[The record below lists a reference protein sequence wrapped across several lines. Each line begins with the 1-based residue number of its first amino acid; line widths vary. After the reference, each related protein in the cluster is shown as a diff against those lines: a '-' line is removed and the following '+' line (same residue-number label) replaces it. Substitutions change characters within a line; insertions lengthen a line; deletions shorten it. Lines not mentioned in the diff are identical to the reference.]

1 MQKNKDIRDSDRVD
15 TAELLSRVDIVDVI
29 DGYVP
34 LAKSGAEYE
43 ACCPFHTESTPSFKV
58 SPAKQFYNCFGC
70 GANGDAI
77 KFLQEYSGLSFLDA
91 CRELGADVAAPA
103 APASGAAA
111 PREPVQRAPIREKQ
125 ESPWTPIMPAPT
137 NAPPPPRAHVKRGL
151 PERVWCYR
159 AADGAVLG
167 YVYRFKT
174 STGGKAV
181 LPLTWCRCDDT
192 GEVAWHWMAMPEPRP
207 LYGLDELAAR
217 PDDAVLL
224 VEGEK
229 CKDVGTE
236 QLPGLVVVSWPG
248 GGKAVRKVDWS
259 PLFGRKVLTM
269 ADCDAKR
276 TPLTPAEV
284 EAIVDDGRLAGM
296 PAGKART
303 ALVKALSERHQ
314 AALAEAQAA
323 KPLLPEADQPG
334 VKTMAQIAAILL
346 ENGSKVWNV
355 KIPAPGEK
363 PDGWDIADAVDEG
376 LVGEVL
382 ADFIRS
388 NSSLLAAA
396 SEGVEMPSGGAGKG
410 ASTPSPAGASD
421 GSSGDGSNAWRR
433 ELLRKDDR
441 LIDCRENVYL
451 MLRNHP
457 AWKGVLW
464 ADEFARK
471 IVKRK
476 PTPWESEADFVPG
489 AKWDEDDDL
498 RLGLWLA
505 QSERL
510 LIRSADTL
518 AASVGW
524 VARES
529 RWHPV
534 RDYLD
539 SLVWDGVSR
548 LGDWLTD
555 YLGVKKVE
563 YTILSGRLFLIS
575 MVARIYKPG
584 CQMRAMP
591 ILEGVQ
597 FRGKSTALRILG
609 GEWYGDTP
617 LDLNSKDTYQL
628 IQGRWLYEV
637 AELDAFN
644 KADATRIKA
653 FISSQEDRFRAPYD
667 RAPREWPRSTVF
679 CGTTNQDEY
688 FKDPTGNTRYW
699 PWRVE
704 EVDQVNLDGL
714 AAARD
719 QLFAEAVVLF
729 RQGERWH
736 PTREEQERLFEPE
749 QSDREIA
756 DPWQAQITKFLR
768 SRAIQRVTANE
779 IFDDCLKIEA
789 GKIDSARQMSTR
801 VGIAMKRIGWIKK
814 RETGGDREYYYVRP
828 AGWGESRGSDV
839 PF

>member
-1 MQKNKDIRDSDRVD
+1 MLADRID
-15 TAELLSRVDIVDVI
+15 TAALLSRVDIVELI

-34 LAKSGAEYE
+34 LTKSGAEFE

-58 SPAKQFYNCFGC
+58 SATKQFYNCFGC

-77 KFLQEYSGLSFLDA
+77 KFLQEHQGLSFVDA
-91 CRELGADVAAPA
+91 CKALGADVSADAQPK
-103 APASGAAA
+103 
-111 PREPVQRAPIREKQ
+111 RTPVQRESVGEKKRSEWSPIL
-125 ESPWTPIMPAPT
+125 PAAA
-137 NAPPPPRAHVKRGL
+137 NAPEIPKAHVRRGL

-159 AADGAVLG
+159 AADGGVLG

-174 STGGKAV
+174 STGGKEV
-181 LPLTWCRCDDT
+181 LPLTWCRNETT
-192 GEVAWHWMAMPEPRP
+192 GELAWHWMSFPEPRP
-207 LYGLDELAAR
+207 LYGLDRLAAR
-217 PDDAVLL
+217 PEATVLL

-229 CKDVGTE
+229 CADVGAA
-236 QLPGLVVVSWPG
+236 QLDDLVVMSWPG
-248 GGKAVRKVDWS
+248 GGKAVKKVDWS
-259 PLFGRKVLTM
+259 PLAGRKVVLW
-269 ADCDAKR
+269 ADCDGKR
-276 TPLTPAEV
+276 VVLTPEEKA
-284 EAIVDDGRLAGM
+284 AG
-296 PAGKART
+296 
-303 ALVKALSERHQ
+303 V
-314 AALAEAQAA
+314 AQEL
-323 KPLLPEADQPG
+323 KPLLTEFDQPG
-334 VKTMAQIAAILL
+334 VKTMAQIAVTLL
-346 ENGSKVWNV
+346 ELGCKVWNV
-355 KIPAPGEK
+355 QIPPPGEK
-363 PDGWDIADAVDEG
+363 PDGWDIADVIEEG
-376 LVGEVL
+376 LTGAAL
-382 ADFIRS
+382 AAFIRG
-388 NSSLLAAA
+388 NSSPLAAA
-396 SEGVEMPSGGAGKG
+396 HVGVEMGSEASEKVLYTPPEAGAG
-410 ASTPSPAGASD
+410 D
-421 GSSGDGSNAWRR
+421 DSGPTGPNAWRR

-451 MLRNHP
+451 MLRHHP

-476 PTPWESEADFVPG
+476 PTPWESKADFVPG

-498 RLGLWLA
+498 RLGLWFA
-505 QSERL
+505 QHERL
-510 LIRSADTL
+510 LVRSAETL

-539 SLVWDGVSR
+539 SLVWDGVPR

-563 YTILSGRLFLIS
+563 YTMLSGRLFLIS

-617 LDLNSKDTYQL
+617 LDLNNKDTYQL

-644 KADATRIKA
+644 KADSTRIKA

-679 CGTTNQDEY
+679 TGTTNQDEY
-688 FKDPTGNTRYW
+688 FKDPSGNTRYW

-704 EVDQVNLDGL
+704 EVGQVDLDGL
-714 AAARD
+714 SAARD

-736 PTREEQERLFEPE
+736 PTRDEQERLFEPE
-749 QSDREIA
+749 QADREIA
-756 DPWQAQITKFLR
+756 DPWQSQITKYLK
-768 SRAIQRVTANE
+768 AKCLNRVTALE
-779 IFDDCLKIEA
+779 VFEDCLKIDA
-789 GKIDSARQMSTR
+789 AKIDSARQMSTR
-801 VGIAMKRIGWIKK
+801 VGIAMKRIGWVKK
-814 RETGGDREYYYVRP
+814 RESGGDREYFYVRP
-828 AGWGESRGSDV
+828 AGWGESDV

>member
-1 MQKNKDIRDSDRVD
+1 MSADRID
-15 TAELLSRVDIVDVI
+15 TAALLSRVDIVDLI

-34 LAKSGAEYE
+34 LTKSGAEYE
-43 ACCPFHTESTPSFKV
+43 ACCPFHTEATPSFKV
-58 SPAKQFYNCFGC
+58 SPTKQFYNCFGC

-77 KFLQEYSGLSFLDA
+77 KFLQEHQGLSFVDA
-91 CRELGADVAAPA
+91 CKQLGADVRDDTQPKHA
-103 APASGAAA
+103 
-111 PREPVQRAPIREKQ
+111 PVQRESVGEKKRSEWSPIL
-125 ESPWTPIMPAPT
+125 PAPVD
-137 NAPPPPRAHVKRGL
+137 APEPPKAHSRRGL

-159 AADGAVLG
+159 SAAGVLG

-174 STGGKAV
+174 STGGKEV
-181 LPLTWCRCDDT
+181 LPLTWCRNETT
-192 GEVAWHWMAMPEPRP
+192 GELAWHWMAFPEPRP
-207 LYGLDELAAR
+207 LYGLERLAEKPEAT
-217 PDDAVLL
+217 VLL

-229 CKDVGTE
+229 CADVGSE
-236 QLPGLVVVSWPG
+236 QLPDLVVVSWPG
-248 GGKAVRKVDWS
+248 GGKAVKKVDWS
-259 PLFGRKVLTM
+259 PLAGRKIVQW
-269 ADCDAKR
+269 ADCDGKR
-276 TPLTPAEV
+276 VVLTPEEK
-284 EAIVDDGRLAGM
+284 EAGVDQE
-296 PAGKART
+296 
-303 ALVKALSERHQ
+303 S
-314 AALAEAQAA
+314 

-346 ENGSKVWNV
+346 EQGCKVWNV
-355 KIPAPGEK
+355 KIPAPGDK
-363 PDGWDIADAVDEG
+363 PDGWDIADAVAEG
-376 LVGEVL
+376 LSGHGL
-382 ADFIRS
+382 ADFIRG
-388 NSSLLAAA
+388 NSSPLAAA
-396 SEGVEMPSGGAGKG
+396 GVGVEVPSGDAGKG
-410 ASTPSPAGASD
+410 SSTPSQAGAGD
-421 GSSGDGSNAWRR
+421 GSGGDGSNIWRR

-510 LIRSADTL
+510 LIRSAETL
-518 AASVGW
+518 ASSVGW

-539 SLVWDGVSR
+539 SLVWDGVPR

-563 YTILSGRLFLIS
+563 YTILAGRLFLIS

-617 LDLNSKDTYQL
+617 LDLNNKDTYQL

-699 PWRVE
+699 PWKVE

-714 AAARD
+714 TAVRD

-749 QSDREIA
+749 QADREIA

-768 SRAIQRVTANE
+768 ARAINRVTANE
-779 IFDDCLKIEA
+779 IFDDCLKIDA

-801 VGIAMKRIGWIKK
+801 VGIAMKRIGWLKK